1 MNCKEWICYTE
12 SSISSTWQQQQC
24 LVVTRV
30 YVLNFSTVIY
40 KLSVC
45 VQQVI
50 TREAALFDFRKTGVE
65 PVLLLLD
72 RRNDPITPLLNQVS
86 QLPPSVSL

>member
-30 YVLNFSTVIY
+30 YVLNFSTA
-40 KLSVC
+40 SVC